1 MRRTLERIL
10 RCFLKFRD
18 NKETELRYL
27 ERGGEG
33 TVIER
38 EKLVIHTKKVLKVV
52 EKMKSKKY
60 DRMDGVIK
68 LFLKNGGKILVRGL
82 RRLFK
87 GYLKN

>member
-1 MRRTLERIL
+1 M
-10 RCFLKFRD
+10 
-18 NKETELRYL
+18 
-27 ERGGEG
+27 GGKG

-38 EKLVIHTKKVLKVV
+38 EKKVIHTKKVLKVV